1 MKITEKTK
9 TKMTKNRSM
18 RGGSGGIKQGQ
29 FEVAPIGETGGSSDA
44 ASSSIN
50 AKLSQLG
57 AAQNEN
63 AQYEKNLAAG
73 DGAFDLGAPIKGG
86 KRGKGGGLRKAKVTR
101 KKNRKSK
108 KSKRKRKTRKSKKSR
123 R

>member
-1 MKITEKTK
+1 MKITEK

-18 RGGSGGIKQGQ
+18 RGGSGGTKQGQ

-57 AAQNEN
+57 AAQDEN

-73 DGAFDLGAPIKGG
+73 DGAFDLGASIKGG
-86 KRGKGGGLRKAKVTR
+86 KRGKRGGLRKVKVTR

-108 KSKRKRKTRKSKKSR
+108 KPKKKSKKSKKSR